1 MYIISIGE
9 SKPRKDDNNYMKK
22 IFHTAGAIA
31 VAGLAL
37 AACGSAVHSHNA
49 TSRINKPAKSNTST
63 VPAKYGWKRTAAGA
77 PELIL
82 PHVGKATPTIYL
94 AAEQDYPYYTHL
106 ANPKDWV
113 KSKTFGRHIFVG
125 PYTAGVN
132 YQRVR
137 DAKIAAMDSM
147 ELLTASSNYQ
157 AAWPTT
163 ANGFNYRAFGQ
174 EPILQAALTSLNKS
188 AVAQGHAAMNA
199 VVPNETTIIESPVGR
214 ITAKQMAATATQ
226 PQNSTIGICVPA
238 RFEAVYSNRGG
249 YAVPSTAF
257 GVSPSD
263 IYFADY
269 GSTNTIIPTS
279 PALTNGVGT
288 NATSSCANFS

>member
-1 MYIISIGE
+1 MDVGGLYA
-9 SKPRKDDNNYMKK
+9 MKTFFK
-22 IFHTAGAIA
+22 TSGAVL

-37 AACGSAVHSHNA
+37 AACGQFSSTSSAHIKS
-49 TSRINKPAKSNTST
+49 TTTLPYGNKPTSSIAALMKIDKPFAKQIT
-63 VPAKYGWKRTAAGA
+63 
-77 PELIL
+77 
-82 PHVGKATPTIYL
+82 
-94 AAEQDYPYYTHL
+94 
-106 ANPKDWV
+106 NPKDWV

-125 PYTAGVN
+125 PYTSGVN

-188 AVAQGHAAMNA
+188 AVAQGHAAMIA
-199 VVPNETTIIESPVGR
+199 AVPNEATIIESPVGR

-238 RFEAVYSNRGG
+238 RFEAVYSDRGG